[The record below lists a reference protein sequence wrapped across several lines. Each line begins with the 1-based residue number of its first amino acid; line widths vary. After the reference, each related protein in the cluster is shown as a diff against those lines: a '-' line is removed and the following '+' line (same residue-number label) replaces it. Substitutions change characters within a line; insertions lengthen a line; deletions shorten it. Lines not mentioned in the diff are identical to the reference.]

1 MTKYYNAN
9 QVHKYGY
16 RPQFVM
22 PSKEESIRMAQEA
35 AARLE
40 KSCTKILRTLDIL
53 LHIWYNIIK
62 RKVDWHEEN

>member
-9 QVHKYGY
+9 QGHKYGY

-22 PSKEESIRMAQEA
+22 PSKEESIRIAQEA

-40 KSCTKILRTLDIL
+40 KIMNKNNT
-53 LHIWYNIIK
+53 
-62 RKVDWHEEN
+62 

>member
-22 PSKEESIRMAQEA
+22 PSKEESIRIAQEA
-35 AARLE
+35 E
-40 KSCTKILRTLDIL
+40 KKKKKIM
-53 LHIWYNIIK
+53 
-62 RKVDWHEEN
+62 HEDSKNA

>member
-9 QVHKYGY
+9 QVHKYGN

-22 PSKEESIRMAQEA
+22 PSKEESIRIAQEA

-40 KSCTKILRTLDIL
+40 KIMNKNNT
-53 LHIWYNIIK
+53 
-62 RKVDWHEEN
+62 

>member
-16 RPQFVM
+16 RPQFIM
-22 PSKEESIRMAQEA
+22 PSKEEYSRIVQET

-40 KSCTKILRTLDIL
+40 KIMNKNNT
-53 LHIWYNIIK
+53 
-62 RKVDWHEEN
+62 

>member
-22 PSKEESIRMAQEA
+22 SSKEESSRIVQEA
-35 AARLE
+35 VARLE
-40 KSCTKILRTLDIL
+40 KIM
-53 LHIWYNIIK
+53 
-62 RKVDWHEEN
+62 HEDSKNA

>member
-16 RPQFVM
+16 RPQFTM
-22 PSKEESIRMAQEA
+22 HSKEESIRIAQEA

-40 KSCTKILRTLDIL
+40 KIMNKNNT
-53 LHIWYNIIK
+53 
-62 RKVDWHEEN
+62 

>member
-22 PSKEESIRMAQEA
+22 PSKEESIRIAQEA
-35 AARLE
+35 ATRLE
-40 KSCTKILRTLDIL
+40 KIMNKIIL
-53 LHIWYNIIK
+53 KKLGS
-62 RKVDWHEEN
+62 

>member
-1 MTKYYNAN
+1 MIKYYNAN

-22 PSKEESIRMAQEA
+22 PSKEESIRIAQEA

-40 KSCTKILRTLDIL
+40 KIMNK
-53 LHIWYNIIK
+53 N
-62 RKVDWHEEN
+62 NA

>member
-16 RPQFVM
+16 RSQFMM
-22 PSKEESIRMAQEA
+22 PSKEESIRIAQEA

-40 KSCTKILRTLDIL
+40 KIMR
-53 LHIWYNIIK
+53 
-62 RKVDWHEEN
+62 ENNT

>member
-9 QVHKYGY
+9 QVHKYCY

-22 PSKEESIRMAQEA
+22 PSKEESIRIAQEA

-40 KSCTKILRTLDIL
+40 KIMNKN
-53 LHIWYNIIK
+53 NI
-62 RKVDWHEEN
+62 

>member
-16 RPQFVM
+16 HPQILT
-22 PSKEESIRMAQEA
+22 PSKAESIRIAQEA

-40 KSCTKILRTLDIL
+40 KIMYEYSK
-53 LHIWYNIIK
+53 YA
-62 RKVDWHEEN
+62 

>member
-22 PSKEESIRMAQEA
+22 PSKEESIRIAQEA
-35 AARLE
+35 AARPE
-40 KSCTKILRTLDIL
+40 KIMNKNNT
-53 LHIWYNIIK
+53 
-62 RKVDWHEEN
+62 

>member
-1 MTKYYNAN
+1 MTKYYNVN

-22 PSKEESIRMAQEA
+22 PSKEESIRIAQEA

-40 KSCTKILRTLDIL
+40 KIMNKNNT
-53 LHIWYNIIK
+53 
-62 RKVDWHEEN
+62 

>member
-16 RPQFVM
+16 RPQFIM
-22 PSKEESIRMAQEA
+22 PSKEESIRIAQEA

-40 KSCTKILRTLDIL
+40 KIMNKNNT
-53 LHIWYNIIK
+53 
-62 RKVDWHEEN
+62 

>member
-22 PSKEESIRMAQEA
+22 PSKEESSRIVQETV
-35 AARLE
+35 ARLE
-40 KSCTKILRTLDIL
+40 KIMLDIL
-53 LHIWYNIIK
+53 LHI
-62 RKVDWHEEN
+62 

>member
-16 RPQFVM
+16 RPQFVI
-22 PSKEESIRMAQEA
+22 PSKEESIRIAQEA

-40 KSCTKILRTLDIL
+40 KIMNKNNT
-53 LHIWYNIIK
+53 
-62 RKVDWHEEN
+62 

>member
-1 MTKYYNAN
+1 MTKYYNTN

-22 PSKEESIRMAQEA
+22 PSKEESIRIAQEA

-40 KSCTKILRTLDIL
+40 KIMNKNNT
-53 LHIWYNIIK
+53 
-62 RKVDWHEEN
+62 

>member
-16 RPQFVM
+16 RSQFMM
-22 PSKEESIRMAQEA
+22 PSKEESIRIAQEA

-40 KSCTKILRTLDIL
+40 KIMNKNNT
-53 LHIWYNIIK
+53 
-62 RKVDWHEEN
+62 

>member
-16 RPQFVM
+16 RPQFIM
-22 PSKEESIRMAQEA
+22 PNKEESIRIAQEA

-40 KSCTKILRTLDIL
+40 KIMNKNNT
-53 LHIWYNIIK
+53 
-62 RKVDWHEEN
+62 

>member
-16 RPQFVM
+16 HPQFVM
-22 PSKEESIRMAQEA
+22 PSKEESIRIAQEA

-40 KSCTKILRTLDIL
+40 KIMREDSK
-53 LHIWYNIIK
+53 NA
-62 RKVDWHEEN
+62 

>member
-1 MTKYYNAN
+1 MAKYYNAN

-22 PSKEESIRMAQEA
+22 PSKEESIRIAQEA

-40 KSCTKILRTLDIL
+40 KIM
-53 LHIWYNIIK
+53 
-62 RKVDWHEEN
+62 HEDSKNA

>member
-22 PSKEESIRMAQEA
+22 PCKEESILIAQEA

-40 KSCTKILRTLDIL
+40 KIMNKNNT
-53 LHIWYNIIK
+53 
-62 RKVDWHEEN
+62 

>member
-16 RPQFVM
+16 RPQFGM
-22 PSKEESIRMAQEA
+22 PSKEESIRIAQEA

-40 KSCTKILRTLDIL
+40 KIMNKNNT
-53 LHIWYNIIK
+53 
-62 RKVDWHEEN
+62 

>member
-16 RPQFVM
+16 RSQFMM
-22 PSKEESIRMAQEA
+22 PSKEESIRIAQEA

-40 KSCTKILRTLDIL
+40 KIM
-53 LHIWYNIIK
+53 
-62 RKVDWHEEN
+62 HENNT

>member
-1 MTKYYNAN
+1 MTKYSNAN

-22 PSKEESIRMAQEA
+22 PSKEESIRIAQEA

-40 KSCTKILRTLDIL
+40 KIMNKNNT
-53 LHIWYNIIK
+53 
-62 RKVDWHEEN
+62 

>member
-1 MTKYYNAN
+1 MTKAYHAN

-22 PSKEESIRMAQEA
+22 PSKEESIRIAQEA

-40 KSCTKILRTLDIL
+40 KIMNKNNT
-53 LHIWYNIIK
+53 
-62 RKVDWHEEN
+62 

>member
-16 RPQFVM
+16 RPQSVM
-22 PSKEESIRMAQEA
+22 PSKEESIRIAQEA

-40 KSCTKILRTLDIL
+40 KIMNKNNT
-53 LHIWYNIIK
+53 
-62 RKVDWHEEN
+62 